1 MWHPCHVTYAKLDKY
16 AFRAHR
22 SLSSLVKNH
31 YFYTPSIFIVI
42 CLPYHIISKWYKDT
56 FAALLQ
62 CGLKLSAQACVI
74 YVKDLEAFSWRHRNC
89 CLSVGT
95 NCWKAVQTSSS
106 MISSCDF
113 RMTKSSFCLKIVARR
128 SIRLVAKALHPFPG
142 EGFNSNGASLGTWR
156 LR

>member
-1 MWHPCHVTYAKLDKY
+1 VRKKRDVGNRAASLGPTFTSYVLEPKNISFATYGQFKVLRNITWYAKL
-16 AFRAHR
+16 
-22 SLSSLVKNH
+22 
-31 YFYTPSIFIVI
+31 
-42 CLPYHIISKWYKDT
+42 WGT

-74 YVKDLEAFSWRHRNC
+74 CVKDLEALSWRHRNC